1 MKRLL
6 ERFITV
12 HEAKVIKHSIKEY
25 QLYGR
30 IADDHEKVLTGITED
45 VEKRIRQRYEG
56 NLSEDLDMKIKATVS
71 ASKKVITK
79 MTTGVLKPKNEEAL
93 CEAVKEMEKEMEAKF

>member
-1 MKRLL
+1 M
-6 ERFITV
+6 
-12 HEAKVIKHSIKEY
+12 
-25 QLYGR
+25 
-30 IADDHEKVLTGITED
+30 
-45 VEKRIRQRYEG
+45 
-56 NLSEDLDMKIKATVS
+56 SEDLDMKIKATVS